1 MKDRSMASDE
11 LGSFLQRYITK
22 GTILYLTTPIL
33 QEKHNRPHDQV
44 MAIGILH
51 KTVHGF
57 SLLQQLWKI
66 TKKRLII
73 TYLEDIHTG
82 MSTTLS
88 NERLYIY
95 TYEYIGHMIKSHLGT
110 EKYLTM
116 HMTKTR
122 HGYTEAV
129 VFIDRDEIH
138 GK

>member
-1 MKDRSMASDE
+1 MESNE
-11 LGSFLQRYITK
+11 LGTFLQRYITK

-33 QEKHNRPHDQV
+33 KEKHNHPHDQV
-44 MAIGILH
+44 MAIGVLH

-66 TKKRLII
+66 TKKRLIM
-73 TYLEDIHTG
+73 TYLEGIQLEV
-82 MSTTLS
+82 STTLS

-95 TYEYIGHMIKSHLGT
+95 TYEYIGYMIKSHLGT

-116 HMTKTR
+116 HMTNTR

-138 GK
+138 GEE